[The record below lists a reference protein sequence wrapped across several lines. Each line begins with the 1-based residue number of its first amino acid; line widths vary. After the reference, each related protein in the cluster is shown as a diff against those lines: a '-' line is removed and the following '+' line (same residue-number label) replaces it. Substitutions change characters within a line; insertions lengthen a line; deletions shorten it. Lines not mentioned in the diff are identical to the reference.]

1 MTQASI
7 KFDYMSAQSSH
18 TELLELEWDTEIENV
33 DNLIVRLLEFLDARS
48 CEQDCH
54 HVYISSKGES
64 PYIEII
70 NRAHKKVGLIY
81 NLCYKFD
88 TNESVAFR
96 KLP

>member
-7 KFDYMSAQSSH
+7 KFDYTSAQSSH

-33 DNLIVRLLEFLDARS
+33 DDLIVRLLDFLDART
-48 CEQDCH
+48 CEQGCH

-70 NRAHKKVGLIY
+70 DRAHRKVGLIY
-81 NLCYKFD
+81 NLQYKFD
-88 TNESVAFR
+88 TNESVAFK

>member
-18 TELLELEWDTEIENV
+18 TELLELEWDTEVENV
-33 DNLIVRLLEFLDARS
+33 DDLILRLLDFLDARS
-48 CEQDCH
+48 SEQGCH
-54 HVYISSKGES
+54 YVYVSSQGES